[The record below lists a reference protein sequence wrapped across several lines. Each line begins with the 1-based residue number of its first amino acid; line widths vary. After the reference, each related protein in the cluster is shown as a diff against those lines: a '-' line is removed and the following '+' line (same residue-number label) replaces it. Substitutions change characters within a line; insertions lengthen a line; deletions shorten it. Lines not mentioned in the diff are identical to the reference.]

1 MPDYPPGADLTVPAA
16 NAAPARD
23 RDAGVAVPN
32 AGALLAILRRHFWVW
47 LLVTTAI
54 PLAGIV
60 AIERIPRE
68 YTATGALIYEPNEFK
83 AQALQSVLRE
93 GPTTEATLASQA
105 EILQS
110 LHIAQR
116 VAEQGHFEDLPE
128 FIAALR
134 PLPWWRARLTTPPAP
149 PDPAVYGPFLD
160 ANREAMLLAVQRAL
174 HARSL
179 RFSRVLEVTF
189 TAHDPLVAA
198 AAVNAAMDVYIK
210 DQYAAKAAA
219 ARKAT
224 EHLRAQAATLRRDT
238 EAREAEI
245 ADYRAR
251 HHLFQGMHADLDAEQ
266 VSHLSEMLA
275 QARGELAN
283 ADARLDAARGRAGAG
298 AQAAIAPSVER
309 LRAQQDQLAAQ
320 AQTRQERL
328 GVNHPEA
335 LGLRRQADAAHAS
348 LAAEVAR
355 VVASIGTERRAA
367 QDRVA
372 SLEAN
377 LRAAQEQADQAAM
390 AQIALNAKQ
399 RDADAIRAQL
409 QAVLLQIQDTAQK
422 AATETAE
429 AHEITTALPPSQP
442 SWPQSGPMTGAAGI
456 AGIVFGLLAVYL
468 RHTLDNTVNGGTDA
482 RSVTGLPC
490 FALLPE
496 VPKRALGHLRI
507 EDYVARRPLTA
518 FAEQIRGLRA
528 GLWFGA
534 HRPRVIA
541 IAAARPGEGK
551 TLLTLSLGRSAQLT
565 GEKVLLIECDLR
577 QPKFAR
583 IFGADG
589 DAGLSDLLRG
599 QAGLPDVV
607 RADPV
612 TQLDYIHAG
621 KPGADML
628 SLFMSDAMTRL
639 LAGVRDAYDLILL
652 DTPPIQAMSE
662 ARVVA
667 AIADAVLLCVRW
679 RATPRAV
686 LRLAMDLLRETHA
699 NVVGTVLTRVD
710 PRAHVR
716 SGEADAEIYHRRYR
730 RYYR

>member
-16 NAAPARD
+16 NAVPARD
-23 RDAGVAVPN
+23 RDTRAAVPN
-32 AGALLAILRRHFWVW
+32 LGALLAILRRHFWVW
-47 LLVTTAI
+47 LLTTTLV

-116 VAEQGHFEDLPE
+116 VAEQGHLERLPE
-128 FIAALR
+128 FNAALR
-134 PLPWWRARLTTPPAP
+134 PLPWWRRLTPPP
-149 PDPAVYGPFLD
+149 EPLDPGMYGPFLD
-160 ANREAMLLAVQRAL
+160 PNREAMLLAVKQAL
-174 HARSL
+174 HAKSA

-210 DQYAAKAAA
+210 DQYAAKASA

-224 EHLRAQAATLRRDT
+224 EHLRTQAATLRRDT

-245 ADYRAR
+245 ADYRAK

-283 ADARLDAARGRAGAG
+283 AEARLDAARGRAGAG

-328 GVNHPEA
+328 GVNHPDS
-335 LGLRRQADAAHAS
+335 LGLRRQANAARQS
-348 LAAEVAR
+348 LSAEIER
-355 VVASIGTERRAA
+355 VVASIGAERRAA

-372 SLEAN
+372 ALEAN
-377 LRAAQEQADQAAM
+377 LRAAQEKADLAAK
-390 AQIALNAKQ
+390 AQIHLNARQ

-422 AATETAE
+422 AATETSE
-429 AHEITTALPPSQP
+429 AHEITTAVPPAQP
-442 SWPQSGPMTGAAGI
+442 SWPNAGPMTAAVCF
-456 AGIVFGLLAVYL
+456 AGIVFGLMAVYA
-468 RHTLDNTVNGGTDA
+468 RHLLDNTVNGGSDA

-496 VPKRALGHLRI
+496 VGKRALGHLRV

-528 GLWFGA
+528 GLWLGA
-534 HRPRVIA
+534 HRPRIIA

-551 TLLTLSLGRSAQLT
+551 TVLTLSLGRSAQLA

-589 DAGLSDLLRG
+589 EPGLAEVLRG
-599 QAGLPDVV
+599 AAELADVV
-607 RADPV
+607 RADEK
-612 TQLDYIHAG
+612 TGLSYIPAG
-621 KPGADML
+621 KPGGDML
-628 SLFMSDAMTRL
+628 KLFMSDGMTRL
-639 LAGVRDAYDLILL
+639 LASVRDAYDLILL

-662 ARVVA
+662 ARVTA

-679 RATPRAV
+679 RNTPRAV
-686 LRLAMDLLRETHA
+686 LRHAFELLRESHA
-699 NVVGTVLTRVD
+699 NVAGTVVTRVD
-710 PRAHVR
+710 PRAHVH
-716 SGEADAEIYHRRYR
+716 SGAADAEVYHRRYR
-730 RYYR
+730 AYYR